1 MRGVERLVERATAG
15 VDGSFAQ
22 RISSLLFGLTV
33 GTLAVWLF
41 PFGDGWPSQIVLVVG
56 GAVLGAL
63 FRQWVGLA
71 GVGLALFLWLQT
83 LWPRFGIDGPEPA
96 GSSFNLGVLW
106 FYFVLVFGV
115 FVAATAYSASLVFR
129 RLTAQLSGRR
139 PIRLLGMATG
149 LVSAAAIFVATV
161 SIAPADASFGFTLP
175 AGWSSVEPAH
185 SAYISIAPVYC
196 NDYVAG
202 TGLGVLAGNGP
213 EPFTVPTLC
222 ATVVKFPYQL
232 LDPYGSYTG
241 SQACYY
247 VLGNA
252 GGGEGAMSDWV
263 ERSKPSSPPIA
274 GSYEEVRA
282 SPQGGVIY
290 GFGLERWRRVGP
302 FPEHL
307 CYVVA
312 LTVPNGSSL
321 SPAEANAILGTFS
334 FR

>member
-1 MRGVERLVERATAG
+1 MRGVQRLVERATVG
-15 VDGSFAQ
+15 VDGSVAQ
-22 RISSLLFGLTV
+22 RIGSVLAGLTV
-33 GTLAVWLF
+33 GTLVVWLL
-41 PFGDGWPSQIVLVVG
+41 PFGDGWPSLIVLVVG
-56 GAVLGAL
+56 GALLGAV

-71 GVGLALFLWLQT
+71 GVGLALFVWIQT

-96 GSSFNLGVLW
+96 GSSFNLGVAM
-106 FYFVLVFGV
+106 FYVALVFGV
-115 FVAATAYSASLVFR
+115 LVAAIAYAVSLLFR
-129 RLTAQLSGRR
+129 GPTAQMSGRR
-139 PIRLLGMATG
+139 PMRLLGMTTG
-149 LVSAAAIFVATV
+149 LISAAAIGVAAV
-161 SIAPADASFGFTLP
+161 AIAPADTSFGFALP
-175 AGWSSVEPAH
+175 TGWSSVKAAH
-185 SAYISIAPVYC
+185 SAYFSTAPMYC

-213 EPFTVPTLC
+213 ESLTVPTLC

-247 VLGNA
+247 VLANG
-252 GGGEGAMSDWV
+252 GGGEGDMTDWV

-282 SPQGGVIY
+282 GPQGGVIY
-290 GFGLERWRRVGP
+290 GLGLERWRHVGP
-302 FPEHL
+302 FLEHL

-321 SPAEANAILGTFS
+321 SPASVNAILGTFS